1 MNSAFKRLTKHLSSI
16 IKHPSKIMLHIEN
29 IAKLFSK
36 NFVENPLLETFEV
49 GKINLPSGRLVACD
63 PLITND
69 MKPFV
74 IQFPKGDFTVFV
86 HKERESN
93 CVAYVEIVFNSS
105 EIKDWKLAT
114 TEGQNLS
121 DLKED
126 EIFGYPVESGMGCFM
141 DVETQEN
148 LNHLENRLFHRKGA
162 DFMGIYEEFFHSH
175 FFDENGAIDQFAF
188 LKPNEE
194 KPGTIFAF
202 ETGYGEGF
210 YASYIGFGNEN
221 QPVKIVTEFIE
232 IKSE

>member
-1 MNSAFKRLTKHLSSI
+1 MTHL
-16 IKHPSKIMLHIEN
+16 EN
-29 IAKLFSK
+29 IEKLFSK
-36 NFVENPLLETFEV
+36 TFVENPLIETFEV

-69 MKPFV
+69 MKEFV
-74 IQFPKGDFTVFV
+74 IHFPKGDFSVFV
-86 HKERESN
+86 HKERDSN
-93 CVAYVEIVFNSS
+93 CIAYVEMVFVNTDVTS
-105 EIKDWKLAT
+105 WKMAT
-114 TEGQNLS
+114 TEGQKIA

-141 DVETQEN
+141 DVETQDS

-162 DFMGIYEEFFHSH
+162 DFMGIYEEFFHEY
-175 FFDENGAIDQFAF
+175 FFDQNGAIDQYAF
-188 LKPNEE
+188 LKPDTE

-210 YASYIGFGNEN
+210 YASYIGFGEQN
-221 QPVKIVTEFIE
+221 QPIKIVTEFIE